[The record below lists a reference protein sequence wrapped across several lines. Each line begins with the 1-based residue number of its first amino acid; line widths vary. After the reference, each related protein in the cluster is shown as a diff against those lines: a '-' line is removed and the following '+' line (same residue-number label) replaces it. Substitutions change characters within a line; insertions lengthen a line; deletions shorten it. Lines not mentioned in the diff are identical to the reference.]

1 MEVKVYVGNLSSST
15 TEADLQTLFIKAGKV
30 VSVTMIKNR
39 DTSNPKG
46 SAFVTMTT
54 EAEAK
59 KAIRKFDGSYLN
71 DRELRVTLAREDRS
85 GGPGLQNRARR

>member
-15 TEADLQTLFIKAGKV
+15 TEADLQTLFTRAGKV
-30 VSVTMIKNR
+30 ISVTMVKNR
-39 DTSNPKG
+39 DASNPKG

-59 KAIRKFDGSYLN
+59 KAISRFDGSYLN

-85 GGPGLQNRARR
+85 DRPGLRSRARR

>member
-1 MEVKVYVGNLSSST
+1 MEVKVYVGNLAAST
-15 TEADLQTLFIKAGKV
+15 SEADLQTLFTKAGKV

-71 DRELRVTLAREDRS
+71 DCELRVTLAREDRS
-85 GGPGLQNRARR
+85 GGPALRTRP

>member
-1 MEVKVYVGNLSSST
+1 MEVKVYVGNLASST
-15 TEADLQTLFIKAGKV
+15 TEADLQTLFTKAGKV
-30 VSVTMIKNR
+30 ISVTMIKNR

-46 SAFVTMTT
+46 SAFVTLTT

-71 DRELRVTLAREDRS
+71 NRELRVTLARGDRS
-85 GGPGLQNRARR
+85 SGPGRQHRARP

>member
-1 MEVKVYVGNLSSST
+1 
-15 TEADLQTLFIKAGKV
+15 
-30 VSVTMIKNR
+30 MIKNR

-71 DRELRVTLAREDRS
+71 DRDLRVILAREDRS
-85 GGPGLQNRARR
+85 GGTGLHNRVRR